1 MTDALV
7 TTAWLADHLDDPK
20 VVVLDG
26 TYHLPT
32 AKRDADAEFPEAHI
46 PGAQRFDIDK
56 VCDPDDP
63 LPHMVPSAET
73 FAKAASALGI
83 DGDTL
88 VVAYDVYGLQSAART
103 WWMFRLFGHD
113 KVAVLDGGMP
123 KWQAEGRPMETG
135 PAKPRPGTDFKATLR
150 PELVKSRDEVLAAV
164 QAGTMQIVDAR
175 PAGRFTGEQPEPRPG
190 MRSGHIPG
198 SRSMPSTELSSK
210 DTKEMVST
218 DALAAKFAAAGLDP
232 AKPTISSCGSGVTAC
247 IIALAAHRLGHPGM
261 AVYDGSWSD
270 WGSRADTPIDTGPA
284 DAS

>member
-7 TTAWLADHLDDPK
+7 TTAWLADHLDDPN

-32 AKRDADAEFPEAHI
+32 AGRDAETEFPQGHI
-46 PGAQRFDIDK
+46 PGAQRFDIDR

-63 LPHMVPSAET
+63 LPHMIPDPET
-73 FAKAASALGI
+73 FAAAAAALGI
-83 DGDTL
+83 SKDTM

-123 KWQAEGRPMETG
+123 KWVAEGRALETG
-135 PAKPRPGTDFKATLR
+135 DATPREAGTFVAAFR
-150 PELVKSRDEVLAAV
+150 PELVRSRDDVRAAIGD
-164 QAGTMQIVDAR
+164 AGVQIVDAR
-175 PAGRFTGEQPEPRPG
+175 AAGRFTGDEPEPRPG

-198 SRSMPSTELSSK
+198 SRSLPIGSLLNK
-210 DTKEMVST
+210 DTREVLGA
-218 DALAAKFAAAGLDP
+218 DALAARFAAAGVDP

-247 IIALAAHRLGHPGM
+247 VIALAAHRLGHPDM

-270 WGSRADTPIDTGPA
+270 WGSRDDTPIDTGPA
-284 DAS
+284 DPL

>member
-7 TTAWLADHLDDPK
+7 TTAWLADHLDDPN

-32 AKRDADAEFPEAHI
+32 AGRDAETEFPQGHI

-63 LPHMVPSAET
+63 LPHMIPSPET
-73 FAKAASALGI
+73 FAAAAAALGI
-83 DGDTL
+83 SKDTM

-123 KWQAEGRPMETG
+123 KWVAEGRALETG
-135 PAKPRPGTDFKATLR
+135 AATPREAGTFVAAFR
-150 PELVKSRDEVLAAV
+150 PELVRSRDDVRSAIGD
-164 QAGTMQIVDAR
+164 AGVQIVDAR
-175 PAGRFTGEQPEPRPG
+175 AAGRFTGDEPEPRPG

-198 SRSMPSTELSSK
+198 SRSLPIGSLLNK
-210 DTKEMVST
+210 DTREVLGA
-218 DALAAKFAAAGLDP
+218 DALAARFAAAGVDP

-247 IIALAAHRLGHPGM
+247 VIALAAHRLGHPDM

-270 WGSRADTPIDTGPA
+270 WGSRDDTPIDTGPA
-284 DAS
+284 DPL

>member
-7 TTAWLADHLDDPK
+7 TTDWLADHLDDPK

-32 AKRDADAEFPEAHI
+32 AKRDADAEFPEGHI

-63 LPHMVPSAET
+63 LPHMVPTADAFAE
-73 FAKAASALGI
+73 AASALGI
-83 DGDTL
+83 DADTL

-123 KWQAEGRPMETG
+123 KWVAEGRALETG
-135 PAKPRPGTDFKATLR
+135 AARSRPQTAFKATLR
-150 PELVKSRDEVLAAV
+150 PELVKSRDQVLAAV
-164 QAGTMQIVDAR
+164 KAGDVQIVDAR
-175 PAGRFTGEQPEPRPG
+175 PAGRFTGDDPEPRPG

-198 SRSMPSTELSSK
+198 SRSLPIGDLLNRE
-210 DTKEMVST
+210 TKT
-218 DALAAKFAAAGLDP
+218 ALDPDGLAARFEAAGVDP
-232 AKPTISSCGSGVTAC
+232 SKPTISSCGSGVTAC
-247 IIALAAHRLGHPGM
+247 MIALAAHRLGHPGM

-270 WGSRADTPIDTGPA
+270 WGSRPDTPVDTGPA
-284 DAS
+284 DAT

>member
-7 TTAWLADHLDDPK
+7 TTAWLADHLNDPK

-32 AKRDADAEFPEAHI
+32 AKRDADAEFPEGHV
-46 PGAQRFDIDK
+46 PGAQRFDIDT

-63 LPHMVPSAET
+63 LPHMIPSADA

-83 DGDTL
+83 DSETL
-88 VVAYDVYGLQSAART
+88 VVAYDVYGMQSSART

-123 KWQAEGRPMETG
+123 KWQAEARPMETG
-135 PAKPRPGTDFKATLR
+135 PAKARPATRFEATFR
-150 PELVKSRDEVLAAV
+150 PELVKSRDDVLAAV
-164 QAGTMQIVDAR
+164 KDGTMQIVDAR
-175 PAGRFTGEQPEPRPG
+175 PAGRFTGDEPEPRPG

-198 SRSMPSTELSSK
+198 SRSMPSSEMTNK
-210 DTKEMVST
+210 DTKTALDT
-218 DALAAKFAAAGLDP
+218 DALVAKFKDVGIDP
-232 AKPTISSCGSGVTAC
+232 SKPTISSCGSGVTAC
-247 IIALAAHRLGHPGM
+247 IIALAAYRLGHPDM

-270 WGSRADTPIDTGPA
+270 WGSRPDTPIDTGPA

>member
-7 TTAWLADHLDDPK
+7 TTAWLADHLDDPN

-32 AKRDADAEFPEAHI
+32 AGRDAETEFPQVHI
-46 PGAQRFDIDK
+46 PGAQRFDIDR

-63 LPHMVPSAET
+63 LPHMIPSPET
-73 FAKAASALGI
+73 FAAAAAALGI
-83 DGDTL
+83 SKDTM

-123 KWQAEGRPMETG
+123 KWVAEGRALETG
-135 PAKPRPGTDFKATLR
+135 DATPREAGTFVAAFR
-150 PELVKSRDEVLAAV
+150 PELVRSRDDVRAAIGD
-164 QAGTMQIVDAR
+164 AGVQIVDAR
-175 PAGRFTGEQPEPRPG
+175 AAGRFTGDEPEPRPG

-198 SRSMPSTELSSK
+198 SRSLPIGSLLNK
-210 DTKEMVST
+210 DTREVLGA
-218 DALAAKFAAAGLDP
+218 DALAARFAAAGVDP

-247 IIALAAHRLGHPGM
+247 VIALAAHRLGHPDM

-270 WGSRADTPIDTGPA
+270 WGSRDDTPIDTGPA
-284 DAS
+284 DPL

>member
-7 TTAWLADHLDDPK
+7 TTAWLADHLDDPT

-32 AKRDADAEFPEAHI
+32 AGRDADAEFPEGHI

-63 LPHMVPSAET
+63 LPHMVPTAEA
-73 FAKAASALGI
+73 FAAAAAALGI
-83 DGDTL
+83 SNDAM
-88 VVAYDVYGLQSAART
+88 VVVYDVYGLQSAART

-123 KWQAEGRPMETG
+123 KWTAEGRALETG
-135 PAKPRPGTDFKATLR
+135 AAKARPAADFRATLR
-150 PELVKSRDEVLAAV
+150 PELVKSRADVLAAV
-164 QAGTMQIVDAR
+164 ADDGVQIVDAR
-175 PAGRFTGEQPEPRPG
+175 PAGRFTGDEPEPRPG

-198 SRSMPSTELSSK
+198 SRSIPVGTLLAQ
-210 DTKEMVST
+210 DTKEVLAPE
-218 DALAAKFAAAGLDP
+218 ALAARFSEAGLDP

-247 IIALAAHRLGHPGM
+247 VIALAAHRLGHPDM

-270 WGSRADTPIDTGPA
+270 WGSRDDTPVDTGPA
-284 DAS
+284 DPL

>member
-1 MTDALV
+1 MTDPLV
-7 TTAWLADHLDDPK
+7 TTDWLAAHLDDPK

-32 AKRDADAEFPEAHI
+32 AKRDADAEFPDGHI

-63 LPHMVPSAET
+63 LPHMIPSAEV
-73 FAKAASALGI
+73 FARAASDLGI
-83 DGDTL
+83 DRDTM

-123 KWQAEGRPMETG
+123 KWTAEGRPLETG
-135 PAKPRPGTDFKATLR
+135 PARTRATTDFKATLR
-150 PELVKSRDEVLAAV
+150 PALVKSRDDVLAAV
-164 QAGTMQIVDAR
+164 KTGDCQIVDAR
-175 PAGRFTGEQPEPRPG
+175 PAGRFTGEEPEPRPG

-198 SRSMPSTELSSK
+198 SRSLPIGDLLDK
-210 DTKEMVST
+210 GTKT
-218 DALAAKFAAAGLDP
+218 ALDADSLKARFKAAGIDP
-232 AKPTISSCGSGVTAC
+232 SKPTISSCGSGVTAC
-247 IIALAAHRLGHPGM
+247 MIALAAHRLGHPHM

-270 WGSRADTPIDTGPA
+270 WGSRQDTPVDTGPA
-284 DAS
+284 GPA